1 MANRFADL
9 PLDDREVA
17 RAPLANVIWQVKFA
31 SEVKI
36 DDGRAA
42 SDFHSALGNDELV
55 LKRIRSQTFAIQIGP
70 GQPQA
75 GLPQQGEDAWQ
86 LVTADG
92 KVTVTL
98 AVDAVTFETQAYGTW
113 LGNYRPW
120 IASIL
125 SALEV
130 VMSPG
135 VTTRVGLRFVNT
147 AFAAAFGAQPFEA
160 PADLAPYVDDRFLGF
175 APDGIDST
183 VGMTQSRHVLVV
195 EDLNAAIASALINQE
210 SGEFGILIDID
221 TYREAT
227 KRFAV
232 DELLSIS
239 DELHH
244 LELALFQKVLT
255 GDGWSALGPISK
267 GHGL

>member
-36 DDGRAA
+36 ADGRAA
-42 SDFHSALGNDELV
+42 SQFQASLGRDD
-55 LKRIRSQTFAIQIGP
+55 LKLNQVRTQSLAIQIGS

-75 GLPQQGEDAWQ
+75 GFPQQGEDAWR
-86 LVTADG
+86 LASADG
-92 KVTVTL
+92 SITITL
-98 AVDAVTFETQAYGTW
+98 AADALTFETQTYGTW
-113 LGNYRPW
+113 HGNYRPW
-120 IASIL
+120 ISSIL
-125 SALEV
+125 GALNE

-147 AFAAAFGAQPFEA
+147 AFAAAFGAGPFNS
-160 PADLAPYVDDRFLGF
+160 PTDLSEFVDDRFLGF
-175 APDGIDST
+175 DPQGIDSK
-183 VGMTQSRHVLVV
+183 VGMTQARHVLVID
-195 EDLNAAIASALINQE
+195 DLSAAISSALINQE
-210 SGEFGILIDID
+210 SGEYGILIDID

-227 KRFAV
+227 KVFAV
-232 DELLSIS
+232 DELLQVS

-244 LELALFQKVLT
+244 LELALFQRVLT
-255 GDGWSALGPISK
+255 EHGWNALGPID
-267 GHGL
+267 GGGAE

>member
-36 DDGRAA
+36 GDGRAA
-42 SDFHSALGNDELV
+42 SEFQAALGRDDLRLNP
-55 LKRIRSQTFAIQIGP
+55 IRSQSIAIQIGA
-70 GQPQA
+70 GQPPA
-75 GLPQQGEDAWQ
+75 GLPQQSEDAWR
-86 LVTADG
+86 LSSSDG
-92 KVTVTL
+92 RVAVTL
-98 AVDAVTFETQAYGTW
+98 ASDAITFETQTYGTW
-113 LGNYRPW
+113 HGNYRPW
-120 IASIL
+120 IAAML
-125 SALEV
+125 DALET

-147 AFAAAFGAQPFEA
+147 AFAAAFEAAPFA
-160 PADLAPYVDDRFLGF
+160 GPTDLREFVNDRFLGF
-175 APDGIDST
+175 EPEGIEAK

-195 EDLNAAIASALINQE
+195 DDLNAAISSALINQE
-210 SGEFGILIDID
+210 SGEYGILIDID

-227 KRFAV
+227 TRFAV
-232 DELLSIS
+232 DELLEVS

-255 GDGWSALGPISK
+255 ERGWAALGPIDTGDAK
-267 GHGL
+267 